1 MNTLG
6 HGTGRRRRQRRGI
19 VILGWLLAAA
29 LMGLGHSMGQGAH
42 AQETAAVLPPGEMRP
57 DAHHDV
63 SVSGS
68 WFGAKTAIGGAD
80 PVAYFTEG
88 RMVKGRDDIT
98 LTYLGAVWRFASA
111 ENRDRFKADPE
122 RYLPQYGGHCAWAA
136 AHGKA
141 APGNPKFW
149 RIVDGK
155 LYLNF
160 NAKTQ
165 KQWEQD
171 IPGFIARADRHW
183 RSPEGLR

>member
-1 MNTLG
+1 MRM
-6 HGTGRRRRQRRGI
+6 TGCGAVRI
-19 VILGWLLAAA
+19 ALAVLLLWTTGAIAAPSDGPA
-29 LMGLGHSMGQGAH
+29 GAG
-42 AQETAAVLPPGEMRP
+42 VLPPGEVHP

-68 WFGAKTAIGGAD
+68 WFGTKYAIGGAD

-88 RMVKGRDDIT
+88 RMVKGRADIT
-98 LTYLGAVWRFASA
+98 LTYLGAVWRFASE
-111 ENRDRFKADPE
+111 ENRARFKADPG

-136 AHGKA
+136 AQGKA

-160 NAKTQ
+160 NARTQ
-165 KQWEQD
+165 KEWEQD

-183 RSPEGLR
+183 QSAEGLR